1 MLAALDLSHVR
12 ALNTGQVSQRFLGDA
27 LVGSHIANRGPKRN
41 GWFCFVG
48 GRAGWSASLNRA
60 LLHQQK
66 RRALPVDKPR

>member
-12 ALNTGQVSQRFLGDA
+12 ALNAGQVRKRFLGDA
-27 LVGSHIANRGPKRN
+27 LARSLIANGGPKRD

-48 GRAGWSASLNRA
+48 GRAGGSASLNWA

>member
-1 MLAALDLSHVR
+1 MLAALDLADVR
-12 ALNTGQVSQRFLGDA
+12 ALDAGQVSQRFLGDA
-27 LVGSHIANRGPKRN
+27 LVGSLIANGGSKRD

-48 GRAGWSASLNRA
+48 GRAGASASLNRA